1 MQIMRS
7 CRTGYHFAEA
17 YVAAAQEQQ
26 GAQPLPSRM
35 PPENEVSVLLNNL
48 VFALKKL
55 EDVRDMVQQNR
66 IQNERARESGGH
78 NPEDEDVLM
87 CGDSIKPA
95 YAIHEAKRRR
105 GVSFLSPVCSP
116 PPNPQDANFLPNARL
131 LPGVATAVTG

>member
-35 PPENEVSVLLNNL
+35 PTENEVSVLLNSL
-48 VFALKKL
+48 IFALKKL

-66 IQNERARESGGH
+66 IQNERARESGGRSGD
-78 NPEDEDVLM
+78 DEDVSM
-87 CGDSIKPA
+87 YGDGIKPP
-95 YAIHEAKRRR
+95 YSMHEVKKRR
-105 GVSFLSPVCSP
+105 GVSLSLPVCAHSH
-116 PPNPQDANFLPNARL
+116 
-131 LPGVATAVTG
+131 THTKS